1 MKNAESIRKRLDE
14 VKQMKSYTEALTA
27 LADIQYDIGM
37 DACKER
43 SELRED
49 VKRLRAIIMGNGDP
63 EHSLMNRLTQVEAC
77 VDGSKDDLTIIKDA
91 LIGKLDGKKG
101 LLDRMEN
108 TEKINANMI
117 KLMWV
122 VVSVVV
128 AEIVALILGLL

>member
-37 DACKER
+37 DACHER
-43 SELRED
+43 TELRED
-49 VKRLRAIIMGNGDP
+49 VKRLRVIIMGNGDP
-63 EHSLMNRLTQVEAC
+63 EHSLMNRLTQVESC